1 MMNDQ
6 EFTQEEFIDDLAIAI
21 DTLTV
26 ENFAMRS
33 QMKALEEALLAVIIT
48 HPETKESML
57 EGYASR
63 LKDGIGLIELIKD
76 IMHHEIGE
84 ELVERMKVEM
94 QEHVNKI
101 LLMRQPKDL
110 LN

>member
-1 MMNDQ
+1 MNDQ
-6 EFTQEEFIDDLAIAI
+6 EFTQEEFVEDLAIAV

-33 QMKALEEALLAVIIT
+33 QMKALEETVLALIIT
-48 HPETKESML
+48 HPETKKSML

-63 LKDGIGLIELIKD
+63 LKDGIGLIEFVKE

-84 ELVERMKVEM
+84 ELVEKKKVEM
-94 QEHVNKI
+94 QEHADKI
-101 LLMRQPKDL
+101 LAMRERKDL

>member
-1 MMNDQ
+1 MNDQ
-6 EFTQEEFIDDLAIAI
+6 EFTQEEFVDDLAIAV

-33 QMKALEEALLAVIIT
+33 QMKALEETVLALIIT
-48 HPETKESML
+48 HPETKNSML

-84 ELVERMKVEM
+84 ELVEKKKVEM
-94 QEHVNKI
+94 QEHADKI
-101 LLMRQPKDL
+101 LAMREQKDL